1 MLSPRSV
8 SPSLFPCCQRDE
20 WVWYGC
26 VLGCVYESKAEGQA
40 YVVPHQHCPEK
51 RGWPNIW
58 QDPVLHYLERCSFKG
73 GERGV
78 VRRPAIA
85 CGHLPLFP
93 KPSPNNSHQDSRHNW
108 KSTNHYNVSQVFW
121 HSANIQAAWLQD
133 SFPSCELISS
143 TQTSK
148 WGRRI
153 PCNASVISYRKT
165 ALNIFFIKV
174 FAHETIYMLRGWM
187 CQEPGLSWRS
197 LWKKSSLVSEH
208 SAPISWFLWT
218 GNKRENEGKCCLIC
232 IHELGRN
239 PLCHIGCHTIPLI
252 KIKPIFQI

>member
-174 FAHETIYMLRGWM
+174 FAHETVYVLRGE
-187 CQEPGLSWRS
+187 CVRS
-197 LWKKSSLVSEH
+197 LD
-208 SAPISWFLWT
+208 SAGAYGGFPWFLSIMFPSPDFSEQ
-218 GNKRENEGKCCLIC
+218 KMEERMREN
-232 IHELGRN
+232 
-239 PLCHIGCHTIPLI
+239 
-252 KIKPIFQI
+252 PIYLYSWTWL

>member
-1 MLSPRSV
+1 MDVCWGVYMRAMQKAKHM
-8 SPSLFPCCQRDE
+8 LFPISTAQRKEADQIFGKIQYYTI
-20 WVWYGC
+20 WKD
-26 VLGCVYESKAEGQA
+26 VLSKE
-40 YVVPHQHCPEK
+40 E
-51 RGWPNIW
+51 RG
-58 QDPVLHYLERCSFKG
+58 
-73 GERGV
+73 GV

-174 FAHETIYMLRGWM
+174 FAHETVYVLRGE
-187 CQEPGLSWRS
+187 CVRS
-197 LWKKSSLVSEH
+197 LD
-208 SAPISWFLWT
+208 SAGAYGGFPWFLSIMFPSPDFSEQ
-218 GNKRENEGKCCLIC
+218 KMEERMREN
-232 IHELGRN
+232 
-239 PLCHIGCHTIPLI
+239 
-252 KIKPIFQI
+252 PIYLYSWTWL

>member
-1 MLSPRSV
+1 MDVCWGVYMRARQKAKHM
-8 SPSLFPCCQRDE
+8 LFPISTAQRKEADQIFGKIQYYTI
-20 WVWYGC
+20 WKD
-26 VLGCVYESKAEGQA
+26 VLSKE
-40 YVVPHQHCPEK
+40 E
-51 RGWPNIW
+51 RG
-58 QDPVLHYLERCSFKG
+58 
-73 GERGV
+73 GV

-218 GNKRENEGKCCLIC
+218 GNKRENEGKCRLIC

-239 PLCHIGCHTIPLI
+239 QLMPYRMSYNTTD
-252 KIKPIFQI
+252 